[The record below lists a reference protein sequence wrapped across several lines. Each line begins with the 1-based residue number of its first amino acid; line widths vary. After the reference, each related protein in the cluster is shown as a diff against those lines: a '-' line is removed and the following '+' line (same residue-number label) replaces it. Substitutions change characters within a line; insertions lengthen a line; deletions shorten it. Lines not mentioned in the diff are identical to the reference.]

1 MTRPILDSRF
11 PKWSM
16 RAMTDEVAMT
26 RNRRDGD
33 VAFPAEVGKSF
44 LKARVGLVGGKLG
57 ARRRW
62 YLLTLRSGVG
72 KQEKMRTEQWADS
85 HQMEEEAA
93 QAVACRWAQ
102 NEAAQG
108 WLC

>member
-1 MTRPILDSRF
+1 MKRPIPGSRF

-16 RAMTDEVAMT
+16 RAMRDEGARR

-33 VAFPAEVGKSF
+33 EACPVEVERW
-44 LKARVGLVGGKLG
+44 KARVGSVGGKLG
-57 ARRRW
+57 ARRW
-62 YLLTLRSGVG
+62 HLLTLRSGAG
-72 KQEKMRTEQWADS
+72 NQEKRRRMEQWTDS
-85 HQMEEEAA
+85 HQMEEVGL
-93 QAVACRWAQ
+93 AVACRWAR